1 MFCLKCGK
9 PLSEGDLFCQSC
21 GTKAWSK
28 PENTVP
34 VKANEEKPV
43 ILEPE
48 VTPVV
53 EETAVEEVPV
63 EPEIVG
69 AATLEFETEMEPPTM
84 TPFESVIEEAPEEP
98 EFVPVEEKT
107 PVEPEPEIAPIV
119 QETSV
124 APVATETSEDA
135 FCTNCGAKLP
145 EGSLFCLRCG
155 EKVDAFEEGS
165 SIAEVNMADVNPE
178 PQPANFSYPENVN
191 PDGDIESMGSNENE
205 KTKQKEPKS
214 GSKGKKKPLI
224 IVAIVVVLALIAGA
238 IFFFVEFMYP
248 CDYCGRRVYSPG
260 MFWIEKTDGGYMIC
274 GDCFSSDPENEAYWE
289 AANNPDGENIDG
301 ENVEGEN
308 IDDEGY
314 AIDEETPN
322 QNEVID
328 EDPEGQTEYDENP
341 YSVLMFTLY
350 SDIEMPEFDED
361 YDAEMDFYF
370 YEWRGDNVELEVEIY
385 SIPADFDYVAYMEVL
400 EDFHGADIYTDEW
413 EHREPSTIDGV
424 YFESE
429 CWEENGLEVVLCTDA
444 YMYCFQIFT
453 DDADYQQSLYDS
465 VMNVEIN
472 E

>member
-69 AATLEFETEMEPPTM
+69 AATFEFETEMEPPTM
-84 TPFESVIEEAPEEP
+84 TPFESVIEEAPKEP

-107 PVEPEPEIAPIV
+107 PVEPEPEIAPIIE
-119 QETSV
+119 ETSV
-124 APVATETSEDA
+124 APVATETREDA

-214 GSKGKKKPLI
+214 GSKGKKKPII
-224 IVAIVVVLALIAGA
+224 IVAIVVALALIAGA

-248 CDYCGRRVYSPG
+248 CDFCGRRVYTPR
-260 MFWIEKTDGGYMIC
+260 MFWIEKTDGGYWVC
-274 GDCFSSDPENEAYWE
+274 GDCYYRDPSNQEALQDGEAIGDDTGAVVPDGDGNTQDADTAPEDTPVTPEPENAPPVPEEYTYS
-289 AANNPDGENIDG
+289 GETFTFNSTIYMG
-301 ENVEGEN
+301 EFAEDH
-308 IDDEGY
+308 DD
-314 AIDEETPN
+314 
-322 QNEVID
+322 
-328 EDPEGQTEYDENP
+328 
-341 YSVLMFTLY
+341 
-350 SDIEMPEFDED
+350 
-361 YDAEMDFYF
+361 EMDFRF
-370 YEWRGDNVELEVEIY
+370 YEWKGDQVEVEVEVY
-385 SIPADFDYVAYMEVL
+385 AVPEGYDAADYMTTL
-400 EDFHGADIYTDEW
+400 EDFYGDDVYTDSWLHSMAMVPEA
-413 EHREPSTIDGV
+413 
-424 YFESE
+424 YNMSE
-429 CWEENGLEVVLCTDA
+429 CWESNGIDVIMNTDN
-444 YMYCFQIFT
+444 YLYVFQIFT
-453 DDADYQQSLYDS
+453 DNMEYQNDLYNS
-465 VMNVEIN
+465 ISNVEIN